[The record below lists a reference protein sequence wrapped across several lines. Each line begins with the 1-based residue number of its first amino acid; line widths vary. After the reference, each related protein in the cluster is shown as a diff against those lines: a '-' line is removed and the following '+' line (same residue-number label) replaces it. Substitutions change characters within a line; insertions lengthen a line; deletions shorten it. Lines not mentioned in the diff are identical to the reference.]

1 MTPKRYRNNL
11 DIGKHIEGNEERLEL
26 LRDIMNNG
34 TFKPKPVGYKDID
47 MSFKEWAENT
57 VKMQDEKGLAFPVM
71 SLYTTQRFSEYTQT
85 WKYTD
90 DNGNIILNFLTIKR
104 ESNPQHGTIL
114 GGGWTIPGDK
124 YYFLARKKVLDD
136 NGSESYLD
144 LKARQPK
151 PVDLTYTLSV
161 FTTKFEHLNTF
172 NTILNSKFSDRQEY
186 IFPNGYAMPMTLEN
200 ISDSSQYNIN
210 DRQFYS
216 QSCEIK
222 TMAYIFNEDD
232 FIMEEIPLKKK
243 VGMLNM
249 PSKKKAVVEIEEC
262 EPYNPYYHQPI
273 ILTLNFPPCA
283 KKAEFIID
291 STFIATSVDLGTNT
305 LNNYKVFVNGSLRS
319 GKLLNERVEKGD
331 EIKVVVYRR
340 RYDQEATLVFHGYN
354 PDIVFDESKDNPVFP
369 DEEEQWGI
377 EYVPPIGTEDNGKKI
392 QN

>member
-1 MTPKRYRNNL
+1 
-11 DIGKHIEGNEERLEL
+11 
-26 LRDIMNNG
+26 
-34 TFKPKPVGYKDID
+34 
-47 MSFKEWAENT
+47 
-57 VKMQDEKGLAFPVM
+57 
-71 SLYTTQRFSEYTQT
+71 
-85 WKYTD
+85 
-90 DNGNIILNFLTIKR
+90 
-104 ESNPQHGTIL
+104 
-114 GGGWTIPGDK
+114 
-124 YYFLARKKVLDD
+124 
-136 NGSESYLD
+136 
-144 LKARQPK
+144 
-151 PVDLTYTLSV
+151 
-161 FTTKFEHLNTF
+161 
-172 NTILNSKFSDRQEY
+172 
-186 IFPNGYAMPMTLEN
+186 
-200 ISDSSQYNIN
+200 
-210 DRQFYS
+210 
-216 QSCEIK
+216 
-222 TMAYIFNEDD
+222 MAYIFNEDD

-283 KKAEFIID
+283 KKAEFVID